1 VLTKAD
7 HVVVTSATTK
17 REFQKIT
24 NTPIE
29 VITNGYDSIDEF
41 IPNLDVKF
49 TLSHVGSLLSNR
61 NPIMLWEALSEL
73 CSEDSQFSEDLLIQL
88 AGSVSDAILNSIR
101 KYGLTNQCLSLGY
114 LSHQK
119 AIQLQCNSQVLLLIE
134 MNLPETK
141 AIIPGK
147 LFEYLAAKRPILA
160 IGPVESDVEKI
171 IEETSSGCYCGYSE
185 KEKLKNQIS
194 IYYQAYR
201 QGHLILNSKGLS
213 SFSRKKLTS
222 NMSNLIKNL

>member
-1 VLTKAD
+1 
-7 HVVVTSATTK
+7 
-17 REFQKIT
+17 
-24 NTPIE
+24 
-29 VITNGYDSIDEF
+29 
-41 IPNLDVKF
+41 
-49 TLSHVGSLLSNR
+49 
-61 NPIMLWEALSEL
+61 
-73 CSEDSQFSEDLLIQL
+73 
-88 AGSVSDAILNSIR
+88 
-101 KYGLTNQCLSLGY
+101 
-114 LSHQK
+114 
-119 AIQLQCNSQVLLLIE
+119 

-160 IGPVESDVEKI
+160 IGPLESDVEKI

-194 IYYQAYR
+194 TYYQAYR